1 MAASDRLGIAGMLG
15 MLVFCALVIGAVVW
29 VIREV
34 SGRREG
40 RAGAEQAKAL
50 LDRRLTAREISI
62 EEYRQRKT
70 VLRGEVATPSDV
82 DPSSRR
88 RPRSALRRPPRSAED
103 WIPLDIALGSHHRP
117 SPR

>member
-40 RAGAEQAKAL
+40 RAGAE
-50 LDRRLTAREISI
+50 
-62 EEYRQRKT
+62 
-70 VLRGEVATPSDV
+70 
-82 DPSSRR
+82 
-88 RPRSALRRPPRSAED
+88 
-103 WIPLDIALGSHHRP
+103 
-117 SPR
+117 